1 MESMS
6 RGFLLS
12 TDDPNHQVCTMSQR
26 NRILM
31 WSQRDLETSIQSLC
45 EDISTTAGDDQSHIW
60 IDEHIEFVE
69 LSGNIDMH
77 EIKKDAAHIRYELMS
92 IAKKIE
98 LKIQQKT

>member
-45 EDISTTAGDDQSHIW
+45 EDIS
-60 IDEHIEFVE
+60 EHIEFVE

>member
-6 RGFLLS
+6 PGFLLS

-45 EDISTTAGDDQSHIW
+45 EDIS
-60 IDEHIEFVE
+60 EHIEFVE